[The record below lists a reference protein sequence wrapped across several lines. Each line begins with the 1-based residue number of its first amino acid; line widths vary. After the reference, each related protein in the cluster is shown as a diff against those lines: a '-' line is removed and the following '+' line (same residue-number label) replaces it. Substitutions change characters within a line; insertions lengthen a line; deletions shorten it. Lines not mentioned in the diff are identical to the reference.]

1 MKKIVVVFLMFGL
14 FSSCK
19 NDVVIDESYVISK
32 FQENAD
38 KINSIEYQIQ
48 RIDTFATG
56 EDIWNNKGIAL
67 IERNNKDKIFG
78 FSFYGM
84 RDDVPKEY
92 IYDFGNEFEISKKDK
107 TYKIEPGNIGFLGS
121 PGGQM
126 VHQNI
131 LALDSIYNNVSLDE
145 TENSYLLSYE
155 FENDTVYNVSSRVK
169 VLELTKNDFFPIKIK
184 ETAYQLGNK
193 SVSISYISE
202 IKINQEVTRSIREI
216 KQDLKEYTIL
226 EPKRRAPSELLLKK
240 LPLLELPELLNQNN
254 LVKINQGKITLIDF
268 WEVWCGPCIASL
280 PKVENLK
287 NKYSLELNVIGIVT
301 EDLGSAIKLVKK
313 KGTTFRNLVG
323 NNNLKKTFNV
333 NSWPRYF
340 LVTSNGTIEKEYFG
354 FSEQIERDIKEIVDG
369 IYLDEP
375 DG

>member
-1 MKKIVVVFLMFGL
+1 MFGL